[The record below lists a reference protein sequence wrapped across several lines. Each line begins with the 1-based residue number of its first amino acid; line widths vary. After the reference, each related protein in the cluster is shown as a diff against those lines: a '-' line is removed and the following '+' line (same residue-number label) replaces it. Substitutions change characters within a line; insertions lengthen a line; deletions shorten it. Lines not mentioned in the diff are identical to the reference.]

1 MKKYLIAG
9 GFLIGGYFLIKKI
22 LPKLTSS
29 KTEELKLDESESA
42 NDVFEKKRLE
52 DERQRVKRER
62 ELASQEL
69 PKLSRAG
76 GMYTTLPISA
86 IPLPK
91 NSKPKGWT
99 MTPEQLKA
107 IQEAVNKM
115 KQQGKI

>member
-29 KTEELKLDESESA
+29 KTEKLSLEEGKVDI
-42 NDVFEKKRLE
+42 DRLLLE
-52 DERQRVKRER
+52 AERQREQKER

-76 GMYTTLPISA
+76 GMFTTLPISA